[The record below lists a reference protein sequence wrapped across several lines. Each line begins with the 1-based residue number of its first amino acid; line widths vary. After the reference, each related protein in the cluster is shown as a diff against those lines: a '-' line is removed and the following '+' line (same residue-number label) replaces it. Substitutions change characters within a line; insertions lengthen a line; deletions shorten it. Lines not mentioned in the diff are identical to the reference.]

1 MKCPQCGI
9 DVPDS
14 TRFCSQCGSPLLS
27 GDARSMTETVKASY
41 TQLLP
46 GDKIAAKYTILEKL
60 GEGGMG
66 VVYKALDVRLQ
77 REVALKFLS
86 PHLTRDSEARERF
99 IHEARAASA
108 LDHSNICTIHEIDE
122 TDDGLMF
129 IAMAHYQ
136 GETLRARIKR
146 GPLIMENALD
156 VARQIAE
163 GLARAHG
170 KGIIHRDIKSA
181 NVIINNEEV
190 VKIVDFGLAK
200 LMGMTQITKAGTTMG
215 TVAYMSPEQARGDAA
230 DHRADIWAL
239 GVVLYE
245 MVTGSLPFKG
255 EREETIIYSI
265 LNEDPVPVSSLLPD
279 IPVELEKIIART
291 LQKNPQSRYQHVREF
306 LADLHG
312 IYTVLDITP
321 DWRISRG
328 PWLRRRKWL
337 VSPVFWVFAA
347 LIVCGLVAWLLF
359 FPSGE
364 IPFQERDWIVITDFD
379 NQTGDD
385 VFDKSLNTALRVNI
399 QQSRYINVFPA
410 SRVKETL
417 QRMGRE
423 EQGSLTE
430 EVAGEVALREGL
442 KAVLSCKIDQVG
454 EVYNL
459 TSSIIDPTT
468 QVALRTEDAQALSK
482 DRVLA
487 ALDDLAGQIRK
498 DLGESL
504 KDIQDQRVRLP
515 EATTSSLEALKL
527 YAEGVFA
534 RGQRHDD
541 EAVALLNQA
550 LELDPEF
557 AMANAQLGAIYYWGG
572 HRVDG
577 DKHFSKALELLDR
590 LTERERLTIEA
601 WIPAYRGNRD
611 EATIKYKVYLRKY
624 PDDTRAWHNLAHN
637 YLMLHRFDEAI
648 EAFNRHLELYP
659 TSASAFINLA
669 TCYTATDRFELA
681 IENYKKGFELN
692 PQYLKVKNLNS
703 EYGFT
708 LVAMGDLEKAE
719 EVFNLLLE
727 GDESLQAGGHRHMAL
742 LNMYQGKFSRAEQ
755 QLNEAIRLNNTLG
768 NTLSEYRDRIF
779 LVTAH
784 RNRGLKRK
792 AVEELA
798 TALEIRKR
806 SNIGPWW
813 LQLAAKIYARMGMP
827 AEAEA
832 LFEEVSSQVNEEN
845 RTDRATMNL
854 LQGEI
859 ALARGKAAEAVEYME
874 RAYLL
879 REDIYVLESVA
890 YAYAQM
896 RDLDKAV
903 EKYSGIIGN
912 VDLGWESQDCW
923 VQAHYQ
929 LGKIYTENEEP
940 EKALRHLERFVE
952 LWKDGE
958 PDLPALKDARIKIK
972 ALLTRLQGR

>member
-1 MKCPQCGI
+1 MKCPQCGA
-9 DVPDS
+9 DSPDN

-27 GDARSMTETVKASY
+27 GDAHTHTDTIQAPYQQLRSDDM
-41 TQLLP
+41 
-46 GDKIAAKYTILEKL
+46 IAAKYRIVEKL

-66 VVYKALDVRLQ
+66 VVYKALDIRLQ

-86 PHLTRDSEARERF
+86 PHLTRDREARERF

-108 LDHSNICTIHEIDE
+108 LDHTNICAVYEIDE
-122 TDDGLMF
+122 TEDGWMF
-129 IAMAHYQ
+129 IAMAHYP
-136 GETLRARIKR
+136 GETLKARIKR
-146 GPLIMENALD
+146 GPLRLENALD
-156 VARQIAE
+156 IARQMAE
-163 GLARAHG
+163 GMSRAHS
-170 KGIIHRDIKSA
+170 KGIIHRDVKSA
-181 NVIINNEEV
+181 NVIITNEEV

-215 TVAYMSPEQARGDAA
+215 TVAYMSPEQARGNAV

-245 MVTGSLPFKG
+245 MLTGSLPFKG

-265 LNEDPVPVSSLLPD
+265 LNEDPAPVTDILPD
-279 IPVELEKIIART
+279 IPVELEKIITRT
-291 LQKNPQSRYQHVREF
+291 LVKSPQSRYQHVRD
-306 LADLHG
+306 LLVDLHAAY
-312 IYTVLDITP
+312 IALEITP
-321 DWRISRG
+321 DWRISRSTAI
-328 PWLRRRKWL
+328 RHRKL
-337 VSPVFWVFAA
+337 VMSPVLWVFAA
-347 LIVCGLVAWLLF
+347 LILCGVIAWLLF

-364 IPFQERDWIVITDFD
+364 IPFQERDWIVIADFD

-385 VFDKSLNTALRVNI
+385 VFDKSLDTALRINI
-399 QQSRYINVFPA
+399 QQSRYVNVFPPA
-410 SRVKETL
+410 QVRETL
-417 QRMGRE
+417 QRMGKE
-423 EQGSLTE
+423 EQGTLTDE
-430 EVAGEVALREGL
+430 LAGEVALREGL
-442 KAVLSCKIDQVG
+442 KAVLACKIDQVG

-459 TSSIIDPTT
+459 TASIIDPAT
-468 QVALRTEDAQALSK
+468 QMALQTEDAQAQNK
-482 DRVLA
+482 DGVLA

-504 KDIQDQRVRLP
+504 KDITNQSVQLP
-515 EATTSSLEALKL
+515 KATTSSLEALKL

-541 EAVALLNQA
+541 EAVALLEQA
-550 LELDPEF
+550 LEEDPEF
-557 AMANAQLGAIYYWGG
+557 AMAHAQMGAIYYWGG
-572 HRVDG
+572 DRVKG
-577 DKHFSKALELLDR
+577 EKHFSQALELLDR

-611 EATIKYKVYLRKY
+611 EATIKYKAYLRQY

-637 YLMLHRFDEAI
+637 YLMLKRFDESI
-648 EAFNRHLELYP
+648 QAFNRHLELYP
-659 TSASAFINLA
+659 SSASAFINLA

-681 IENYKKGFELN
+681 IEHYQKGFELN

-708 LVAMGDLEKAE
+708 LVALDDVEKAE
-719 EVFNLLLE
+719 EAFNLLLE

-742 LNMYQGKFSRAEQ
+742 LNMYQGKFSQAEQ
-755 QLNEAIRLNNTLG
+755 QLNEAIRLNNTLD

-798 TALEIRKR
+798 TALEIRTR

-813 LQLAAKIYARMGMP
+813 LQLAAKKYARMGML

-832 LFEEVSSQVNEEN
+832 LLDEVSSQVNQESRN
-845 RTDRATMNL
+845 DRAIMNIL
-854 LQGEI
+854 KGEI
-859 ALARGKAAEAVEYME
+859 ALVRGNEAEAVELLE

-879 REDIYVLESVA
+879 REDNYVLESLA
-890 YAYAQM
+890 YAYYQM
-896 RDLDKAV
+896 KDLDKAV

-912 VDLGWESQDCW
+912 VDLGWEAQDCW
-923 VQAHYQ
+923 VLAHYQ
-929 LGKIYTENEEP
+929 LGKVYAEKEETEE
-940 EKALRHLERFVE
+940 ALRYLERFIE
-952 LWKDGE
+952 LWKDGDQ
-958 PDLPALKDARIKIK
+958 DLPALDDSRIRIDSLWK
-972 ALLTRLQGR
+972 